1 MSDVPTA
8 NVTAERTEEKRERPG
23 EGDRSAPQAESPGDH
38 GSRQQQNAGR
48 EREAQQGH
56 RSSSSGTRPDASQS
70 AASRYMRPRS
80 SRNSR
85 ARSRSDKPSSRRAR
99 SA

>member
-1 MSDVPTA
+1 MSDAPA
-8 NVTAERTEEKRERPG
+8 RNVTA
-23 EGDRSAPQAESPGDH
+23 SAPKRSVSDQARVTDAPRNPRARATTAPGS
-38 GSRQQQNAGR
+38 SRIAGR

-56 RSSSSGTRPDASQS
+56 RSSSSGMRPDASQS

-85 ARSRSDKPSSRRAR
+85 ARSRSDTPSSRRAR